1 MPLSAPSAFLY
12 ALLLHGVLGF
22 IDTVVNHELLAKLPA
37 RRAAAE
43 EEGLHAAREFI
54 FACLFA
60 SIAWFAWHGALVWWI
75 AALLLGEVL
84 VTARDVVVEG
94 EIRVLPVS
102 ERVLHL
108 LLFMNLGA
116 LVVLGAFTL
125 GEWHVG
131 EVMLIR
137 VDHGWASWVL
147 TAMAVGAFGWA
158 VRDGRAALRLAR
170 KAA

>member
-1 MPLSAPSAFLY
+1 VY
-12 ALLLHGVLGF
+12 ALLLHGVLGAL
-22 IDTVVNHELLAKLPA
+22 DTFLNHELLAKLPA
-37 RRAAAE
+37 RRDAAE

-75 AALLLGEVL
+75 AALLLGEVI

-94 EIRVLPVS
+94 ERRVLPVS

-116 LVVLGAFTL
+116 LVVLGGFTL
-125 GEWHVG
+125 AEWHVG
-131 EVMLIR
+131 EMMLIR

-147 TAMAVGAFGWA
+147 TAMAAGALTWA
-158 VRDGRAALRLAR
+158 VRDGVAAVRLAR
-170 KAA
+170 PALPP

>member
-12 ALLLHGVLGF
+12 ALLLHGVLG
-22 IDTVVNHELLAKLPA
+22 IVDIVLNHELLAKLPA
-37 RRAAAE
+37 RRDAAE

-54 FACLFA
+54 FACLFL

-75 AALLLGEVL
+75 AALLLAEVL
-84 VTARDVVVEG
+84 VSARDVVVEG

-102 ERVLHL
+102 ERILHL

-116 LVVLGAFTL
+116 LVVLGAFML
-125 GEWHVG
+125 AEWRVG
-131 EVMLIR
+131 EAMLIR

-147 TAMAVGAFGWA
+147 TAMAAGSLAWA
-158 VRDGRAALRLAR
+158 VRDGVAAARLAR
-170 KAA
+170 PA